1 MNGDR
6 AWCVTRGVQLPVLW
20 GRQLAIYCD
29 REAEG
34 FWPMGPWRDR
44 WETTPGA
51 VETFGLDVGPA
62 RLRLVLERGRPG
74 SRAEWGLQ

>member
-1 MNGDR
+1 MKGGR
-6 AWCVTRGVQLPVLW
+6 AWHATRGAQLPVLW
-20 GRQLAIYCD
+20 GWQLAIYCD
-29 REAEG
+29 RQPEG
-34 FWPMGPWRDR
+34 FWPMRPWLDY

-51 VETFGLDVGPA
+51 VKTLGLDVGPV